1 MPNLRL
7 TIDTAALAANWCT
20 YARASGAAACGA
32 AVKADGYGLGAREVS
47 AAFVRAGC
55 RELFV
60 AHWEEAAALGPQPP
74 GVRVAVLHSVLPG
87 EMATALASP
96 AVPVL
101 NTPAQVAAWKAATD
115 RPCDIMVDTG
125 MNRLGLTPAEAMSG
139 LLDGLNIDVLH
150 SHLACADVTN
160 HPLNAIQLQNFTLV
174 SRFVPAQRRALASSA
189 GVARGAD
196 YVFDLTRPGLGL
208 YGGKSGLYAPSVRQ
222 VVTLEARIV
231 QVRNLEPGDP
241 VGYGAT
247 FQASRRMRIAVAAMG
262 YADGYPRGL
271 SDRGDYQR
279 IMDIYPERTHHDY
292 ARGWAKIDDR
302 QCPVVGRVSMDL
314 TVFDVSDTLHVSEG
328 DWLAVDLDLERNAK
342 AASRSQYE
350 LLTGLG
356 RRYARVY
363 K

>member
-47 AAFVRAGC
+47 AALVRAGC

-60 AHWEEAAALGPQPP
+60 AHWEEAAALGPQPA
-74 GVRVAVLHSVLPG
+74 GVRVAVLHGVLPG

-150 SHLACADVTN
+150 SHLACADDPDAAANGAQRAIFREVAGRVT
-160 HPLNAIQLQNFTLV
+160 A
-174 SRFVPAQRRALASSA
+174 RRRALANSA
-189 GVARGAD
+189 GVGLGPD
-196 YVFDLTRPGLGL
+196 YAFDLTRPGLGL
-208 YGGKSGLYAPSVRQ
+208 YGGTAGASPAVAAAFALD
-222 VVTLEARIV
+222 ARVV
-231 QVRNLEPGDP
+231 QVREIVAGDG

-247 FQASRRMRIAVAAMG
+247 WRAGRDSRIAVLAIG
-262 YADGYPRGL
+262 YADGLPRAVAPAVHVGG
-271 SDRGDYQR
+271 R
-279 IMDIYPERTHHDY
+279 
-292 ARGWAKIDDR
+292 K
-302 QCPVVGRVSMDL
+302 CPVVGRISMDL
-314 TVFDVSDTLHVSEG
+314 CAADMTGCDVAEG
-328 DWLAVDLDLERNAK
+328 DWIALDFALAH
-342 AASRSQYE
+342 AAATACCSQYE

-356 RRYARVY
+356 RRYARVD